1 MSGIQ
6 MALLGAVSSVP
17 LSISISP
24 TSIANLR
31 TGAGNLTSDPATGT
45 GAGGSGGYTY
55 AWTYVS
61 GDSYTINSP
70 SSATTTFTTSLA
82 SEQLKVG
89 TYRCTVTDS
98 SSNIASST
106 IVVELEA
113 TL

>member
-6 MALLGAVSSVP
+6 MALLGAGGFPP
-17 LSISISP
+17 LTISISP
-24 TSIANLR
+24 ASIANLR
-31 TGAGNLTSDPATGT
+31 SGAGSITSDPATGT

-70 SSATTTFTTSLA
+70 SSASTTFTTTLA
-82 SEQLKVG
+82 AEELKTG

-98 SSNIASST
+98 LSNTASNT

>member
-6 MALLGAVSSVP
+6 MALLGAGGVP

-24 TSIANLR
+24 ASIANLR
-31 TGAGNLTSDPATGT
+31 LGAGSLTSDPATGT

-70 SSATTTFTTSLA
+70 SSATTTFTTTLA
-82 SEQLKVG
+82 SEQIKTG

-98 SSNIASST
+98 ASNTASST
-106 IVVELEA
+106 IEVQLEA

>member
-17 LSISISP
+17 LSVSISP
-24 TSIANLR
+24 TSLANLR
-31 TGAGNLTSDPATGT
+31 TGAGSLTSDPATGT

-61 GDSYTINSP
+61 GDSYTINSA
-70 SSATTTFTTSLA
+70 SSATTTFTTTLA
-82 SEQLKVG
+82 AEQLKTG

-98 SSNIASST
+98 ASNTASST

>member
-6 MALLGAVSSVP
+6 MALLGAAGTP

-24 TSIANLR
+24 ASPMTNTR
-31 TGAGNLTSDPATGT
+31 VGNGSLTSSTATGT

-70 SSATTTFTTSLA
+70 SSAATTFTTSLI
-82 SEQLKVG
+82 VG
-89 TYRCTVTDS
+89 IPKSGVYRCTVTDS
-98 SSNIASST
+98 SSATANAT
-106 IVVELEA
+106 ITVNMEA
-113 TL
+113 T

>member
-1 MSGIQ
+1 MSGIHI
-6 MALLGAVSSVP
+6 ALLGGVRSVP
-17 LSISISP
+17 LTISISP
-24 TSIANLR
+24 ASIANLR

-70 SSATTTFTTSLA
+70 SSATTTFTTNLA

-89 TYRCTVTDS
+89 VYRCTVTDS
-98 SSNIASST
+98 LSNTANAT
-106 IVVELEA
+106 ITVELEA